1 MHPSPLQNPVT
12 WHHSCRINYL
22 LFKVVLKSW
31 GLVGIKRLYIINKVY
46 ILERHTDQK
55 LMALISPGT
64 KHELCLEREILIY
77 PGLINRTFLR
87 SSPFSNLD

>member
-12 WHHSCRINYL
+12 WHHSCLNYL

-31 GLVGIKRLYIINKVY
+31 GLVGIKRLCIINQVY
-46 ILERHTDQK
+46 ILERYSGQK

-64 KHELCLEREILIY
+64 KHELCLERDILIY
-77 PGLINRTFLR
+77 SGLTNRTFL
-87 SSPFSNLD
+87 